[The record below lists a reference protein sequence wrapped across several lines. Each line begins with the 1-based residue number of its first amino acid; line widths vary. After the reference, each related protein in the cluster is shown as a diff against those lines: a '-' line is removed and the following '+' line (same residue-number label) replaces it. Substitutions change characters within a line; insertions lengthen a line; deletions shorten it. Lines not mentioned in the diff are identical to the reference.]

1 MSCRRRWARRKY
13 EVVSARGCLH
23 DYSQLYGASWGRW
36 RGGGGGG
43 QECAESLR
51 GHVRAILKLQKN
63 HGVVIVSIGPHYGSW
78 GVERGDMQLPGH
90 LPGWQYMSRP
100 KDMAQAPQRLR
111 ILFPNQKPTFGTSL
125 NCISLECALF
135 DPPPPRWGTQPLHYH
150 SLYSARN
157 ISRLQSGESCQF
169 CINRHSLAPEA
180 LMELIHTAGIYTI
193 FTDLDSYCRYLY
205 IIY

>member
-135 DPPPPRWGTQPLHYH
+135 DPPPRG
-150 SLYSARN
+150 
-157 ISRLQSGESCQF
+157 
-169 CINRHSLAPEA
+169 APN
-180 LMELIHTAGIYTI
+180 
-193 FTDLDSYCRYLY
+193 LY
-205 IIY
+205 IITRSILPETFLVFNQESPVSSVSTGTHWHLKLSWS